1 MISSYLKSALTFH
14 LSSSTIIIMDANYS
28 LKKKHDNKRT
38 GSATVVLIISRW
50 TVIDNFFFVFVWGL
64 GASVGMY
71 VCVQVISVQYPRS

>member
-14 LSSSTIIIMDANYS
+14 LSSSTIIIMNANYS
-28 LKKKHDNKRT
+28 FKKHDNKKT
-38 GSATVVLIISRW
+38 GSAIVVLISSRW
-50 TVIDNFFFVFVWGL
+50 TVIDNFFVFVWGL